1 MFYTPYVSLI
11 FIITELF
18 TNQTLSFII
27 YVIYYKLTDVNIITD
42 PKIAIS
48 LLNDGKIGVLLT
60 DTVYGLVAKADNRSA
75 VTRLYQLKNRKN
87 KPGTV
92 IASNIEQLV
101 NLGLPKNE
109 LTIASQFWPGQVS
122 VIINLDDNFSY
133 LHQNINSV
141 AFRVVKD
148 ARIKKILEQTG
159 PLITSSANH
168 PGAPTANNILEAI
181 EYFDDLIDF
190 YLDDGEIVN
199 QAPST
204 VVKIIDD
211 NVQILRHG
219 AVKLDK

>member
-1 MFYTPYVSLI
+1 M
-11 FIITELF
+11 
-18 TNQTLSFII
+18 
-27 YVIYYKLTDVNIITD
+27 NIITD

-109 LTIASQFWPGQVS
+109 LTIANQFWPGQVS

-133 LHQNINSV
+133 LHQSINSV